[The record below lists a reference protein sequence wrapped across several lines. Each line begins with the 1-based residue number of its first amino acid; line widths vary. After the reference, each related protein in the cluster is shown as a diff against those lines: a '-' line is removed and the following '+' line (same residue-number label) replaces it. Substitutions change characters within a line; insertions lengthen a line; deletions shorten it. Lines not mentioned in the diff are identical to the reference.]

1 MKLHNINKT
10 KKQRIIYN
18 IFDIMHNTA
27 FKEEAL
33 KQYEK
38 DVENMDINLNYGN
51 DTMYY
56 YGKNNKLLYTIK
68 ITN

>member
-1 MKLHNINKT
+1 MIGINKT
-10 KKQRIIYN
+10 KKQRIIQN

-38 DVENMDINLNYGN
+38 DVGNMDIELDHGS